1 MRVNSKKCRICLI
14 DNPVDTVSLKDDCK
28 KEHKNFWELYEYVTG
43 FKIDETG
50 PQKLCRKCTDDL
62 LVALEF
68 KKRCERSEE
77 ILSGSVRVKTEFL
90 DGDDSFEEIETKAD
104 PESILFVTSTN
115 WDEPIQSPQIIIEKP
130 TTTQRHVK
138 RERSDISED
147 EDMDELVEP
156 ETLIESDYGGNE
168 DGGETETSDSEEE
181 ERERREK
188 TSKSKKSKP
197 VTCPYCVHSKIYKD
211 KDNLRKHCRKVHQD
225 QKLKCPDCN
234 ESFYLSYQLK
244 RHRRTA
250 HEKKSYSRSKSSYDP
265 SKQEKSICCHCG
277 KIMAAH
283 YMDRHINDVH
293 LKAHVQYT
301 CDLCKTIMH
310 TKGGLISHMRRKHM
324 DVKYECSYCKEAFPS
339 YGIRRTH
346 ELRFHTFAYKFS
358 CNLCGHK
365 FISNRDLRKHRVTHT
380 GEKNF
385 RCEICGIQVSRK
397 SVLNLHMAVHS
408 GEFRYQINQSE
419 CDSNVYFNFR
429 RSSLLLRN
437 LFRLLQ
443 NEKSPQG
450 PLRCS

>member
-1 MRVNSKKCRICLI
+1 MRVNNKKCRICLI
-14 DNPVDTVSLKDDCK
+14 DNPEDFVSLKDDCIP
-28 KEHKNFWELYEYVTG
+28 EHKNYWDLYEYVTG

-50 PQKLCRKCTDDL
+50 PQKLCRPCTNDL
-62 LVALEF
+62 MVALDF
-68 KKRCERSEE
+68 KKRCEKSEE
-77 ILSGSVRVKTEFL
+77 ILSGNVRIKTEYL
-90 DGDDSFEEIETKAD
+90 EEADNFEEIETKAD
-104 PESILFVTSTN
+104 PESILFVTSEN
-115 WDEPIQSPQIIIEKP
+115 WDDQVIEKP
-130 TTTQRHVK
+130 TTHRQLK
-138 RERSDISED
+138 REHSVISED
-147 EDMDELVEP
+147 EVE
-156 ETLIESDYGGNE
+156 TFIESDYVQNE
-168 DGGETETSDSEEE
+168 EDSETETSQDEEQ
-181 ERERREK
+181 EREKREK
-188 TSKSKKSKP
+188 ISKSKVKKA

-225 QKLKCPDCN
+225 QKLKCPDCD
-234 ESFYLSYQLK
+234 ETFYLSYQLK

-250 HEKKSYSRSKSSYDP
+250 HEKKSYSRSKTSYDP

-301 CDLCKTIMH
+301 CDICKTIMH

-408 GEFRYQINQSE
+408 GKF
-419 CDSNVYFNFR
+419 
-429 RSSLLLRN
+429 
-437 LFRLLQ
+437 
-443 NEKSPQG
+443 
-450 PLRCS
+450 

>member
-14 DNPVDTVSLKDDCK
+14 DNPDDFVSLKDICM
-28 KEHKNFWELYEYVTG
+28 KEHKNYWELYEYVTG

-50 PQKLCRKCTDDL
+50 PQKLCRQCTDDL

-68 KKRCERSEE
+68 KKRCEKSEE
-77 ILSGSVRVKTEFL
+77 ILGGNVRIKTEYL
-90 DGDDSFEEIETKAD
+90 EEADSFEEIETKAD
-104 PESILFVTSTN
+104 PESILFVTSEN
-115 WDEPIQSPQIIIEKP
+115 WDDQVLEKP
-130 TTTQRHVK
+130 TSQRLMK
-138 RERSDISED
+138 KEQSAIFED
-147 EDMDELVEP
+147 EV
-156 ETLIESDYGGNE
+156 ETLNESDYVQNDE
-168 DGGETETSDSEEE
+168 DSETATSQDEE
-181 ERERREK
+181 EKREK
-188 TSKSKKSKP
+188 REKLSKSKRSKA
-197 VTCPYCVHSKIYKD
+197 VTCPYCVHSKVYKD

-225 QKLKCPDCN
+225 QKLKCPDCD
-234 ESFYLSYQLK
+234 ETFYLSYQLK

-301 CDLCKTIMH
+301 CDICKTIMH

-365 FISNRDLRKHRVTHT
+365 FISNRDLRKHRKFVVKKT
-380 GEKNF
+380 
-385 RCEICGIQVSRK
+385 
-397 SVLNLHMAVHS
+397 
-408 GEFRYQINQSE
+408 
-419 CDSNVYFNFR
+419 
-429 RSSLLLRN
+429 
-437 LFRLLQ
+437 
-443 NEKSPQG
+443 
-450 PLRCS
+450 

>member
-14 DNPVDTVSLKDDCK
+14 DNPDDFVSLKDICM
-28 KEHKNFWELYEYVTG
+28 KEHKNYWDLYEYVTG

-50 PQKLCRKCTDDL
+50 PQKLCRQCTDDL

-68 KKRCERSEE
+68 KKRCEKSEE
-77 ILSGSVRVKTEFL
+77 ILGGNVRIKTEYL
-90 DGDDSFEEIETKAD
+90 EEADSFEEIETKAD
-104 PESILFVTSTN
+104 PESILFVTSEN
-115 WDEPIQSPQIIIEKP
+115 WDDQVLEKP
-130 TTTQRHVK
+130 TSQRLMK
-138 RERSDISED
+138 KEQSAIFED
-147 EDMDELVEP
+147 EV
-156 ETLIESDYGGNE
+156 ETLNESDYVQNDE
-168 DGGETETSDSEEE
+168 DSETATSQDEEE
-181 ERERREK
+181 EREKREK
-188 TSKSKKSKP
+188 LSKSKRSKA
-197 VTCPYCVHSKIYKD
+197 VTCPYCVHSKVYKD

-225 QKLKCPDCN
+225 QKLKCPDCD
-234 ESFYLSYQLK
+234 ETFYLSYQLK

-301 CDLCKTIMH
+301 CDICKTIMH

-408 GEFRYQINQSE
+408 GECYP
-419 CDSNVYFNFR
+419 CKKLHVK
-429 RSSLLLRN
+429 SLYVKFLHYSFPKLG
-437 LFRLLQ
+437 
-443 NEKSPQG
+443 K
-450 PLRCS
+450 